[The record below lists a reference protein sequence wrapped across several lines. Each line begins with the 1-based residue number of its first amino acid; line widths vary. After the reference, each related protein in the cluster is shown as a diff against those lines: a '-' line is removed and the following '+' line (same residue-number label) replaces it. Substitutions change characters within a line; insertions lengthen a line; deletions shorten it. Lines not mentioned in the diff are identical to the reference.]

1 VSLLDRYVLRSWV
14 VIFVLTAIGF
24 PVVSIMI
31 NMTDNLERLLARGL
45 KLPEIFT
52 SYVYALPENIF
63 LVMPAAVLFATVFT
77 IGNLGRY
84 SELTAAKAGGRS
96 FHRLALPIYVA
107 ACFAAGMTRKMF
119 SGRA

>member
-1 VSLLDRYVLRSWV
+1 MSLLDRYVLRSWV

-24 PVVSIMI
+24 PVVSILI

-84 SELTAAKAGGRS
+84 SS
-96 FHRLALPIYVA
+96 
-107 ACFAAGMTRKMF
+107 
-119 SGRA
+119 